1 MSIIIKQRKTER
13 ELVGKKKKKNT
24 EPNILLN
31 RNICVW
37 REIFLSVVTFNDN
50 SVCCIFLT
58 FLGFDNASLSVS
70 VQEGESS
77 NNRVTLRVI
86 RRFGLRGG
94 SSVHW
99 EARLNGV
106 LATDDITPVQGD
118 LVFAQG
124 ISSRDIEFDIKPDA
138 IPEVLEVRDLN

>member
-1 MSIIIKQRKTER
+1 M
-13 ELVGKKKKKNT
+13 
-24 EPNILLN
+24 
-31 RNICVW
+31 
-37 REIFLSVVTFNDN
+37 
-50 SVCCIFLT
+50 
-58 FLGFDNASLSVS
+58 S
-70 VQEGESS
+70 VQEREGS
-77 NNRVTLRVI
+77 NNRVKLKVV

-124 ISSRDIEFDIKPDA
+124 VSSRDVEFDVKPDS
-138 IPEVLEVRDLN
+138 IPEVLEVKRFSLNSYGSVWCIFQSLHFGVL